1 MRVISG
7 TARGHKLIAPTGLKT
22 RPTEGRMKEDLFN
35 ILMPSI
41 SGAYFLDLYCG
52 SGAIGIEALSR
63 GAQCAVFV
71 DSSKDAIAST
81 EANLKKTRLRHLAEV
96 FHMPVDQVLKNQKL
110 KGLVFDIVFM
120 DPPYKSNELTP
131 FLALE
136 DVFVANHIKENG
148 IIVLEC
154 PLDVQLPNCYENNGM
169 SIFRH
174 KKYGQK
180 QFVFL
185 CHRKLKP
192 SLDKH

>member
-1 MRVISG
+1 MRVIAG
-7 TARGHKLIAPTGLKT
+7 TARGHKLTAPMGLKT

-41 SGAYFLDLYCG
+41 SGACFLDLYCG

-63 GAQCAVFV
+63 GAQKAVFV
-71 DSSKDAIAST
+71 DYAKEAIAST
-81 EANLKKTRLRHLAEV
+81 EANLNKTRLRHLAEV
-96 FHMPVDQVLKNQKL
+96 IYMPVDQALQKL
-110 KGLVFDIVFM
+110 NGLVFDIVFM

-131 FLALE
+131 SLALASVFITNHVKE
-136 DVFVANHIKENG
+136 DG

-154 PLDVQLPNCYENNGM
+154 PVDVKLPAHYDNIGL

-185 CHRKLKP
+185 KRCDNR
-192 SLDKH
+192 